1 MTKTAEEYGRRPI
14 PADKWV
20 RSTLENALFDAR
32 ESLVAAEFEKARAR
46 VAAAKADEMHLL
58 WQSRIS
64 HLEAAM
70 AALDAIPESAPAVRP
85 WAFPAFLGD
94 GLVSKGRG
102 DGGTDG
108 MPQSFSMSMTGVT
121 VEVADRPAEPLP
133 GVAGALA
140 DRPELATPL
149 NTQPLRDPPYCDACN
164 RPRGPGH
171 KCVAMVIDEII
182 ETDRKRDAA
191 DKAIDAALDRSS
203 ALPRPRPDRTTGED
217 SQEL

>member
-32 ESLVAAEFEKARAR
+32 ESLATVEIEKIRAR
-46 VAAAKADEMHLL
+46 GAAAKADEMHLL
-58 WQSRIS
+58 WLSRIS

-102 DGGTDG
+102 DGLTDG
-108 MPQSFSMSMTGVT
+108 MPQSWLYVHDWRHGRGGRSPRQPNRCPASL
-121 VEVADRPAEPLP
+121 ARWPIAPSWRPAQHPAAAP
-133 GVAGALA
+133 AAV
-140 DRPELATPL
+140 
-149 NTQPLRDPPYCDACN
+149 LRRVRRVVPA
-164 RPRGPGH
+164 
-171 KCVAMVIDEII
+171 CVA
-182 ETDRKRDAA
+182 R
-191 DKAIDAALDRSS
+191 
-203 ALPRPRPDRTTGED
+203 
-217 SQEL
+217 

>member
-1 MTKTAEEYGRRPI
+1 MTKTTEEYGRRPI

-32 ESLVAAEFEKARAR
+32 EALVAAEFEKIRAR
-46 VAAAKADEMHLL
+46 GAAAKADEMHLL

-70 AALDAIPESAPAVRP
+70 AALDAIPESAPVGRP

-94 GLVSKGRG
+94 GLVSEGRG

-108 MPQSFSMSMTGVT
+108 MPQSFSMIGVARQSRAGNLSGLPDGMAGY
-121 VEVADRPAEPLP
+121 EPLSNPLP
-133 GVAGALA
+133 GAAGALA

-149 NTQPLRDPPYCDACN
+149 NTQPLSPPPFCDECE
-164 RPRGPGH
+164 RPWAPGH
-171 KCVAMVIDEII
+171 VC
-182 ETDRKRDAA
+182 RGR
-191 DKAIDAALDRSS
+191 
-203 ALPRPRPDRTTGED
+203 RPKKLLRDRTTGED